1 MLNMGELVLSCLCCC
16 FGPIG
21 SHLDLVHASSSS
33 KLCVLPSNWYSRMSP
48 SSRCASFQMV
58 SIHPSQ
64 QVANSDK
71 DKIVDA
77 LTCLLRKGAISL
89 SHGALDI
96 VDSVV
101 TSYQMWQPK
110 KGTAVDQE
118 ENHHCESAMRQA
130 TEGPPYYPH
139 ASMSHLQ

>member
-1 MLNMGELVLSCLCCC
+1 MRLLNGIGLCVDMIKRRNLRTRSIKLLVLDEADKMLNMGELVLSCLCCC

-21 SHLDLVHASSSS
+21 SHLDLVLASS

-71 DKIVDA
+71 DKILDA

-96 VDSVV
+96 VDSAV
-101 TSYQMWQPK
+101 TS
-110 KGTAVDQE
+110 
-118 ENHHCESAMRQA
+118 
-130 TEGPPYYPH
+130 
-139 ASMSHLQ
+139 